1 MIVQVAIPDREI
13 EDRISAPKKTVT
25 VNKGPLIFYFSL
37 FYYIFLYK
45 IFVSTFLTM
54 VWEKAA
60 TCSLLV
66 KTQLEFR

>member
-54 VWEKAA
+54 V
-60 TCSLLV
+60 
-66 KTQLEFR
+66 